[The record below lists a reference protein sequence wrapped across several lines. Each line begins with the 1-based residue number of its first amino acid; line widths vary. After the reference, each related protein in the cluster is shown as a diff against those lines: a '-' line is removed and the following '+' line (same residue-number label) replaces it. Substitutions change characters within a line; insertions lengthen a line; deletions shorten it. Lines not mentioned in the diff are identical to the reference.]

1 MREPFAGP
9 LAPLGAYRGI
19 PPLGGLVLVSEV
31 CNYGRCA
38 TASAFMSWCGLIP
51 SEYSSGGTTRRGHL
65 SKAGSE
71 MVGNQLVESA
81 WAYQHRASVG
91 VGLRARQQQVSS
103 ATIARS
109 WAAQQWLCGKLRK
122 LSARKDSKS
131 VVNAIASPRARR
143 VCRPEP
149 SRPGTRAPSLGHPPA
164 DHDLRWP
171 TRVHRKRR
179 SHRHVRNRPRRGLP
193 PTPGN
198 TRTP

>member
-31 CNYGRCA
+31 CDYRRFA
-38 TASAFMSWCGLIP
+38 TAGAFMSWCGLIP

-109 WAAQQWLCGKLRK
+109 WVAQQWLCGKFRK
-122 LSARKDSKS
+122 LSARKDCKS
-131 VVNAIASPRARR
+131 VVNAAVARELAGF
-143 VCRPEP
+143 VWAEMVA
-149 SRPGTRAPSLGHPPA
+149 T
-164 DHDLRWP
+164 D
-171 TRVHRKRR
+171 
-179 SHRHVRNRPRRGLP
+179 
-193 PTPGN
+193 
-198 TRTP
+198 